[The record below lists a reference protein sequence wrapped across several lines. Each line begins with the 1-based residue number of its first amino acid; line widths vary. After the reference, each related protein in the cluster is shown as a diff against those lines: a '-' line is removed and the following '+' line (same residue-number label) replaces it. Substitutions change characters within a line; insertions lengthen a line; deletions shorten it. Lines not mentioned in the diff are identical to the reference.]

1 MRFFYILFLCFSA
14 VKDMGS
20 ILILILVDFL
30 FYFWPFR
37 LLLCVVHCIG
47 EHMASL
53 GGIEGWVPFN
63 SL

>member
-1 MRFFYILFLCFSA
+1 MRFYTFFCFSA
-14 VKDMGS
+14 VKDTGF
-20 ILILILVDFL
+20 ILVLILVDFL
-30 FYFWPFR
+30 FSFWPFR
-37 LLLCVVHCIG
+37 LLLCVVHCID